1 MSSFFY
7 TARSASR
14 AVGANRGRAGLT
26 VLGIVI
32 GVTSIILIV
41 SIGEGAQS
49 LILGQIQGLG
59 AETIVIRPGRKPS
72 GPTDM
77 AQTLFADSIKQREVD
92 ALKRKENVP
101 DYVSSAPL
109 LMVSDSVTYGSNI
122 EHPTIYG
129 WSAEFMVSMIKAKIR
144 VGTIFDEED
153 IKQEAAVAV
162 LGSQISDD
170 LFAGDDPIGK
180 SIRIGTKNFRVV
192 AVLQGGGGG
201 LLNTDKMVVIPYSTA
216 LTYLS
221 SGKHYNEVM
230 LKVSSP
236 EAVARSVE
244 DIKAT
249 LRELHSITDPAKD
262 DFYVETQQAAI
273 DQIGTILSVLTAF
286 LSAVVAISLVVGGI
300 GVMNVMLVSV
310 TERTKEIGL
319 RKALGA
325 TNSDILTQFLLEA
338 VLLTMVGGAIGIV
351 LGVLFG
357 YGASIALSQNL
368 NVDWAFA
375 FPWRA
380 ALIGLGVSG
389 GVGIVFGIY
398 PARQASQKSPIE
410 ALRYE

>member
-7 TARSASR
+7 TARSAGR
-14 AVGANRGRAGLT
+14 AVGTNRVRSGLT

-41 SIGEGAQS
+41 SIGEGAQA

-59 AETIVIRPGRKPS
+59 AETIVVRPGRKPS
-72 GPTDM
+72 GPTDI
-77 AQTLFADSIKQREVD
+77 AQTMFSDSIKQREVD
-92 ALKRKENVP
+92 ALRRKENVP
-101 DYVSSAPL
+101 DYVSSAPMVL
-109 LMVSDSVTYGSNI
+109 VSDVVTYGSEI

-129 WSAEFMVSMIKAKIR
+129 WSAEFMVSMMKVKIAE
-144 VGTIFDEED
+144 GTVFDEED

-162 LGSQISDD
+162 LGGEISEN
-170 LFAGDDPIGK
+170 LFGSEEPVGK

-192 AVLQGGGGG
+192 AVLKKGGGG
-201 LLNTDKMVVIPYSTA
+201 LFNTNKMIVIPYSTA

-230 LKVSSP
+230 VKVSSP

-249 LRELHSITDPAKD
+249 LRELHSITDPDKD

-325 TNSDILTQFLLEA
+325 TNKDILTQFLLEA

-351 LGVLFG
+351 LGILLG
-357 YGASIALSQNL
+357 YAASIVLSQQL
-368 NVDWAFA
+368 NVEWVFA

-389 GVGIVFGIY
+389 GVGIVFGLY
-398 PARQASQKSPIE
+398 PARQAAQKSPIE

>member
-14 AVGANRGRAGLT
+14 AVGANRVRSGLT